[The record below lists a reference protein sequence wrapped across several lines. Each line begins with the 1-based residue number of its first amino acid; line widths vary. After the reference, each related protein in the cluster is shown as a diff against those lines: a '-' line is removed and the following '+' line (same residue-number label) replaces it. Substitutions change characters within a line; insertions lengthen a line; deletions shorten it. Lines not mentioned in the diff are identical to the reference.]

1 MIDFC
6 TLLIEDFTLLGT
18 LMNRLYQKLQARELW
33 DLFCCVETKL
43 VPLLA
48 FMECQK
54 VQIDTDKLLMFSE
67 VLKVMLFE
75 IYLIELY
82 TPSNIKAIKMVFI
95 CRN

>member
-1 MIDFC
+1 MIDCC
-6 TLLIEDFTLLGT
+6 TLLHEDFALLGT

-33 DLFCCVETKL
+33 ELFCCVETKL

-67 VLKVMLFE
+67 VLKVMIF
-75 IYLIELY
+75 Y
-82 TPSNIKAIKMVFI
+82 
-95 CRN
+95 C